1 MKPCN
6 HALLDGSIISSLL
19 DGYAKCGRI
28 KRKICWLIEY
38 KTKHVEYLKIYH
50 GAINKIKLI
59 ESNSTNMGIQTMN
72 KKNIIIEVL
81 ACWAR

>member
-1 MKPCN
+1 
-6 HALLDGSIISSLL
+6 
-19 DGYAKCGRI
+19 
-28 KRKICWLIEY
+28 
-38 KTKHVEYLKIYH
+38 VEYLKIYH